1 MVSQQQRSDTTRA
14 TLLEAFRSSFLKNGY
29 DRTTT
34 QTILSETG
42 LSKGALYHHF
52 RSKAEIIKAIYESE
66 SRSAIDRALVSVDV
80 SAPPLKRLRD
90 ACIAW
95 LGEVRAPGIAKIL
108 FDIGPSAL
116 GQTRAREIE
125 DGYSLGLLEALFQ
138 QAIDVGD
145 IKETDI
151 RLAAALVNALVAE
164 AALYMLRTGRPS
176 EDMLSKLLDGYF
188 RALRP

>member
-29 DRTTT
+29 DRATT

-52 RSKAEIIKAIYESE
+52 RSKAEIIEAIYESE

-80 SAPPLKRLRD
+80 SAPPLIRLRD

-95 LGEVRAPGIAKIL
+95 LGEVRVPGIAKIL

-145 IKETDI
+145 IQETDV

-164 AALYMLRTGRPS
+164 AALYTLRTGLSS
-176 EDMLSKLLDGYF
+176 EEMLSKLLDGYF
-188 RALRP
+188 AALKS